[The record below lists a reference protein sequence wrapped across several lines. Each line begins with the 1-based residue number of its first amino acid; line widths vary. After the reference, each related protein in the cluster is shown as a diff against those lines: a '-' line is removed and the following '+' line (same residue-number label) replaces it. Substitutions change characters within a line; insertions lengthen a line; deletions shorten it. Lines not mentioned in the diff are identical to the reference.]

1 MNDLILFEEST
12 EVGKSGYVMIPVSVL
27 KKMQDDEKTIET
39 QYHDK
44 LATLKDMIV
53 KIEAAVNN
61 SE

>member
-1 MNDLILFEEST
+1 MNDLILFEEFT

-44 LATLKDMIV
+44 LATLKDMII